1 MNKKRR
7 SDNDDDKK
15 FKKGKEMFCS
25 LDEILSKERKRGQW
39 NLTS

>member
-15 FKKGKEMFCS
+15 SKNGKEMFCS
-25 LDEILSKERKRGQW
+25 LDEILSKERREGG
-39 NLTS
+39 NGI